1 MYAVTV
7 DFVVMRLT
15 DLSGRLTRESY
26 FVLRKKEYVMMAYE
40 SVFTASGLPG
50 KSCLLQVQSQSCSD
64 SKLTIILG
72 ICMLFFAQ
80 CTNFHNSSAR

>member
-50 KSCLLQVQSQSCSD
+50 KSCLLQVHSH

-72 ICMLFFAQ
+72 ICMLFFRPVQ
-80 CTNFHNSSAR
+80 